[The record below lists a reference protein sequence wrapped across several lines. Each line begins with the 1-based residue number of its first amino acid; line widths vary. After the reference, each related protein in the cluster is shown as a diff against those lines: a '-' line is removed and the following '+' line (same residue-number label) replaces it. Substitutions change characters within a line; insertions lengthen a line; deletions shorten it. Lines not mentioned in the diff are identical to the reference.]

1 MRSGGRRGMG
11 QTGGQGSV
19 AAVRAVV
26 ADEWS
31 VLRGGV
37 AAVLAQ
43 CGVST
48 PTQATTGTEA
58 VAALEHANYDL
69 VVLGAVRD
77 VAPAKAV
84 QRLRAAR
91 PGIRVLVLLEG
102 QARGDAID
110 VLDAGADAV
119 LSRSATEVDLREATV
134 KISLGQRYVSPGL
147 LAAAFGRT
155 PGTSSADA
163 AGLTERERE
172 VLRHLADG
180 RSNREIADALFIGE
194 ATVKTHLGNIYE
206 KLGVANRVQAVAKVH
221 ERKLLD

>member
-1 MRSGGRRGMG
+1 MK
-11 QTGGQGSV
+11 
-19 AAVRAVV
+19 AVV

-48 PTQATTGTEA
+48 PTHAATGTEA

-69 VVLGAVRD
+69 VVIGAIPD
-77 VAPAKAV
+77 VTPAKV
-84 QRLRAAR
+84 VERLRALR
-91 PGIRVLVLLEG
+91 PGVRVLVLLEG
-102 QARGDAID
+102 QARNDAIE

-134 KISLGQRYVSPGL
+134 RLTLGQRYVSPGL
-147 LAAAFGRT
+147 LAAAFGR
-155 PGTSSADA
+155 SAERSPADV

-172 VLRHLADG
+172 VLRHLAEG

-194 ATVKTHLGNIYE
+194 ATVKTHLGNVYE

-221 ERKLLD
+221 ELNLLG

>member
-1 MRSGGRRGMG
+1 MK
-11 QTGGQGSV
+11 
-19 AAVRAVV
+19 AVV

-48 PTQATTGTEA
+48 PMQTATGTEV
-58 VAALEHANYDL
+58 VAAVERTSYDL
-69 VVLGAVRD
+69 VVLGAVPD
-77 VAPAKAV
+77 VTPAKIVA
-84 QRLRAAR
+84 RLRALR
-91 PGIRVLVLLEG
+91 PEVRVLVLLEG
-102 QARGDAID
+102 HGRDEAID

-119 LSRSATEVDLREATV
+119 LSRTATEVDLREATV
-134 KISLGQRYVSPGL
+134 RLTLGQRYVSPGL
-147 LAAAFGRT
+147 LAAAFGRSAT
-155 PGTSSADA
+155 MSPADA
-163 AGLTERERE
+163 VGLTERERE
-172 VLRHLADG
+172 VLRQLADG

-221 ERKLLD
+221 ELHLLS